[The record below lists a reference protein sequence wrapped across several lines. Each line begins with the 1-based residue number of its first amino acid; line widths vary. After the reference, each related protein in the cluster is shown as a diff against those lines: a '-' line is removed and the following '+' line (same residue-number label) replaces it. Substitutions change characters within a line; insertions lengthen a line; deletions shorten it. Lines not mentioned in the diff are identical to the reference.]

1 MWEKEEALSNMR
13 ERTKK
18 GFTLAELLIVVAIIA
33 VLVAI
38 SIPIFNSQLEKAR
51 KAVDMQNARN
61 IESALMA
68 AFTDGTI
75 QVPGTVDQKGDGNGA
90 WVTIC
95 RNSQSVP
102 KDYGF
107 MGSRTTFCG
116 ANKGITVNGNPS
128 GEWNQYNDDIAKVLS
143 EAGIN
148 VSNMKIKSNGKSDG
162 WDWIII
168 EVGYNSNGFYS
179 RMYSGFKG
187 EASGVDRVGVTNI
200 EKQIG

>member
-1 MWEKEEALSNMR
+1 MKKNE
-13 ERTKK
+13 KK

-75 QVPGTVDQKGDGNGA
+75 QVPETVDQKGDGNGA

-107 MGSRTTFCG
+107 MGSRTAFCG
-116 ANKGITVNGNPS
+116 ANKGITVNGNLS
-128 GEWNQYNDDIAKVLS
+128 GAWNRYNNDIAKVLS

-148 VSNMKIKSNGKSDG
+148 VSNLKIKSNGKSDG

-187 EASGVDRVGVTNI
+187 EASGADRVGVTNI

>member
-1 MWEKEEALSNMR
+1 MKKNE
-13 ERTKK
+13 KK

-75 QVPGTVDQKGDGNGA
+75 QVPETVDQKGDGNGA

-107 MGSRTTFCG
+107 MESRTAFCG
-116 ANKGITVNGNPS
+116 ANKGITVNGKLS
-128 GEWNQYNDDIAKVLS
+128 RAWNQYNNDIAKVLS

-148 VSNMKIKSNGKSDG
+148 VSNLKIKSNGKSDG

-187 EASGVDRVGVTNI
+187 EASGADRVGVTNI